1 MEFDGF
7 KTGEFKI
14 AVTDLSGRK
23 LIDQTLY
30 LSGKQVQN
38 MEISNLPAGA
48 YFVKLTGTDIF
59 KTKKLV
65 VVR

>member
-1 MEFDGF
+1 LF
-7 KTGEFKI
+7 
-14 AVTDLSGRK
+14 
-23 LIDQTLY
+23 